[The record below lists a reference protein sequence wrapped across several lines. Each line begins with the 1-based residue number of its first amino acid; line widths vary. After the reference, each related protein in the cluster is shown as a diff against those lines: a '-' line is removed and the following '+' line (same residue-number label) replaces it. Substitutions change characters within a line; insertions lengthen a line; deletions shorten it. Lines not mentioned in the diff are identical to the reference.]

1 MYIQWGFL
9 PDSKSLLISH
19 TEPTPP
25 DKSQRQGLTSSRE
38 FLKVAVSTATAVYLV
53 SSEGLSHRTCRGR
66 CRHNTSPG
74 ALWRPRSCSA
84 CCLISTVQLLSYWPF
99 YSKFLLWFLLCSW
112 KEMAEKSE
120 GCGFHQIGSEG
131 FSNGVCKRHIY
142 YMLSETI
149 YDHWEL
155 WSTRKVS
162 IWNALA
168 FLLKLNSRESVSMS
182 ERVSCSSNTREAK
195 VRITWGTCLSTS
207 SRSKMVS
214 GTHQRSKKPGLQM
227 PQPALEVSLYKT
239 RGQTSS
245 WSNALFR
252 KGFKVTFI

>member
-25 DKSQRQGLTSSRE
+25 DKSQRQGLTSSGE

-66 CRHNTSPG
+66 YRHNTSPG

-84 CCLISTVQLLSYWPF
+84 CCLISTVQILSYWPF

-131 FSNGVCKRHIY
+131 FSHGVCKRHIY

-168 FLLKLNSRESVSMS
+168 FLLKLNPRESVSMS
-182 ERVSCSSNTREAK
+182 ERVSCSSNTRGPHYLGDLSEHFFQIQDGIGYPSEEQEAWLADASAS
-195 VRITWGTCLSTS
+195 TWGFPVQNKRTNKL
-207 SRSKMVS
+207 V
-214 GTHQRSKKPGLQM
+214 
-227 PQPALEVSLYKT
+227 E
-239 RGQTSS
+239 
-245 WSNALFR
+245 
-252 KGFKVTFI
+252 